1 MVVKKYS
8 VVAVLSL
15 LLAVPAIAATAN
27 WTGTT
32 SGTWSVASN
41 WGGTAPVAGDDLVF
55 ANTANA
61 NALNNDYAAG
71 TAFNSLT
78 FNAAGTFSP
87 NGNAINLGIG
97 GITQTAGTTL
107 NDFLPFTLTASQTWN
122 VANPGQLVLNGPAAL
137 TLGANNLLIS
147 GDGSHSFSN
156 TVTGSGTITLTGT
169 TAQTLTVTGFMNDT
183 GAINVGTNATLNLS
197 TPNAIAAP
205 IVVNSGGTLTD
216 AIGSSGFMNAPLTI
230 NAGGT
235 YAVTINGTAVL
246 QFSRVTVNNG
256 PITLAG
262 NLVVT
267 NNVPATAGTVYTI
280 ILNQTGGPIVGTFAG
295 LPEGATFTAGGQT
308 FKISYLSGV
317 TITVQGTPTT
327 TTLNSS
333 LNPSASGQSVTFTA
347 TVSPAATGNVTFFDG
362 ANPLG
367 TFALNGSSQ
376 ATLTTS
382 SLSIGAHNITAQYLG
397 SPSLAGST
405 SSILVQQVLINTAIP
420 ALDPRVLAAL
430 GALLIAIAATRLQR

>member
-1 MVVKKYS
+1 MKFSAVV
-8 VVAVLSL
+8 VLSL
-15 LLAVPAIAATAN
+15 LVAIPAIAATDN

-32 SGTWSVASN
+32 NGNWTVATN

-61 NALNNDYAAG
+61 NALNNDFPAN
-71 TAFNSLT
+71 TAFHSLL

-87 NGNAINLGIG
+87 NGSAVNLGAG
-97 GITQTAGTTL
+97 GITQTSGTTL
-107 NDFLPFTLTASQTWN
+107 NDFLAFNLTSPQTWT
-122 VANPGQLVLNGPAAL
+122 AGTPGQLILNGPAAL
-137 TLGANNLLIS
+137 ALGANNLLIN
-147 GDGSHSFSN
+147 GDGAVFFSGN
-156 TVTGSGTITLTGT
+156 TITGTGTISLTGT
-169 TAQTLTVTGFMNDT
+169 TALSLTVTGNLNST

-197 TPNAIAAP
+197 TPAAIATP

-216 AIGSSGFMNAPLTI
+216 AIGFSGFMNAPLTI

-235 YAVTINGTAVL
+235 YAVTINGTGVL
-246 QFSRVTVNNG
+246 QFSRVTVNTA

-267 NNVPATAGTVYTI
+267 NNAPAVAGTSYTI
-280 ILNQTGGPIVGTFAG
+280 IMNQTGSPIVGTFAG

-308 FKISYLSGV
+308 FKISYLNGV

-327 TTLNSS
+327 TTIQSS

-347 TVSPAATGNVTFFDG
+347 TVSPTATGNVTFFDG

-367 TFALNGSSQ
+367 TVALNGSSQ
-376 ATLTTS
+376 AAVTTS
-382 SLSIGAHNITAQYLG
+382 SLSIGNHNITAQYAG
-397 SPSLAGST
+397 NPSTAGST
-405 SSILVQQVLINTAIP
+405 SSILVQAVLINTAIP
-420 ALDPRVLAAL
+420 VMDPRVLAAL
-430 GALLIAIAATRLQR
+430 AALLSVIAAFHLKR